1 MAKEHYRVHQVV
13 ARIYDPRRAQI
24 YQRLGI
30 QTVAT
35 VRWTTD
41 QILRQMLPDDIPVEY
56 TIDNGEVVVA
66 TLPAPT
72 ETVGKHTSGFD
83 LDGRRKL
90 IAVSRF
96 GVPRVPDES
105 LAVQDGDILHFSIIR
120 GDVAGLA
127 DELKKVGRPE

>member
-1 MAKEHYRVHQVV
+1 MA
-13 ARIYDPRRAQI
+13 P
-24 YQRLGI
+24 
-30 QTVAT
+30 AT

-127 DELKKVGRPE
+127 EELKKVGRPE